1 MKSREQN
8 VSDLSKPNTI
18 NKFKKSYMKIEEEQV
33 VELIRSRH
41 NVDKLRQ
48 ILIKMTGEQWLENIL
63 EAYDA
68 VVMSLAEQI
77 INEYPELV
85 RKVEGEEYKIGDVA
99 IDKKDKPTVIKPFK
113 VPRKTISVTTKG
125 KTYTRSRTS
134 WSKKEEV
141 FVQTRMSLPMKE
153 LKQQFATKFGVMRST
168 SSLGMKRH
176 RLKNIE
182 GITR

>member
-77 INEYPELV
+77 INEHPE
-85 RKVEGEEYKIGDVA
+85 IGDGA